1 MDSEQQNFENPNFLE
16 NLIRQKQLM
25 NGPLGGGLPQAMPE
39 NSQPN
44 SQPSPDLT
52 VHHLHGTLDN
62 SVTPQAQNAINPQAS
77 PVPKI
82 GPIDP
87 NSVNPAESAYKQAIM
102 NEPMHSDYHPS
113 VMRKI
118 GGTLAGIGAGIL
130 GGGVEGGIKVGD
142 QVRDAPYNSQH
153 NNWQQFAKNRGVLA
167 TEEIAGNEAAGKSAL
182 TQAQTDEQNSL
193 GKLHTK
199 QANIIAPD
207 MATDVQNKVTEAQGH
222 LKVDTREA
230 KMLDGTI
237 KHLVQ
242 RNGLFYD
249 PETATTTNPNGVRI
263 DRAAIE
269 DISDEGKSLRETKQ
283 SRIPGNLGA
292 SIKAKQII
300 SAGVGGKTEDGEK
313 IDQPTFEAAKQFDEA
328 LSAGK
333 EPAGAFA
340 RIIKDRNSER
350 EAAGKPKMTSAEEE
364 ALQIKLLTTQKPP
377 QALMVTPDN
386 QAIRVVPGSKIPE
399 GSQTPSGVSQ
409 VNTPTSATRARGEA
423 AQTAIA
429 SGNDVIKF
437 ATENKANL
445 GHLGDYWSNI
455 VQNTP
460 AADPKV
466 EEFRGRV
473 ASWAAQQ
480 AAAHGFRAATIMHEF
495 ESRVGPTKN
504 VDAIISAINGIND
517 ELQYAVD
524 TGHGKTPGSNSLPG
538 GTTIDEVKKE
548 MQRRGIK

>member
-25 NGPLGGGLPQAMPE
+25 NGPLGGGLPQSIPE

-52 VHHLHGTLDN
+52 VHHLHGTLD
-62 SVTPQAQNAINPQAS
+62 SSPVTPQAQNAINPQAS

-87 NSVNPAESAYKQAIM
+87 NSANPAESAYKQAIM

-113 VMRKI
+113 KLRNVLSKIAGAGVGAFNGGPEGARVM
-118 GGTLAGIGAGIL
+118 AGIR
-130 GGGVEGGIKVGD
+130 D
-142 QVRDAPYNSQH
+142 QPYNSQH
-153 NNWQQFAKNRGVLA
+153 NDWQQFAKNRGVLA

-193 GKLHTK
+193 GKLHSK

-207 MATDVQNKVTEAQGH
+207 MATDVANKVTEAQGH

-292 SIKAKQII
+292 SIKAKQIVA
-300 SAGVGGKTEDGEK
+300 AGVGGKTEDGEK

-350 EAAGKPKMTSAEEE
+350 VAAGQKPMTSAEEE
-364 ALQIKLLTTQKPP
+364 ALQVKLLSVEKPLQQMLVNPSDNTTFRAVPNMKLPEGAQTPQQIGNASAKTAADQKSLKED
-377 QALMVTPDN
+377 QAFVNDYLNNQTHTGPGDEALLERFFNVTKPSTGFRMN
-386 QAIRVVPGSKIPE
+386 QAQIALLTKLRSFSSTVKAFMAHATGGTLFDDKQRKEIADTINQITNSKLGQAPE
-399 GSQTPSGVSQ
+399 T
-409 VNTPTSATRARGEA
+409 
-423 AQTAIA
+423 
-429 SGNDVIKF
+429 
-437 ATENKANL
+437 
-445 GHLGDYWSNI
+445 
-455 VQNTP
+455 
-460 AADPKV
+460 
-466 EEFRGRV
+466 
-473 ASWAAQQ
+473 
-480 AAAHGFRAATIMHEF
+480 
-495 ESRVGPTKN
+495 
-504 VDAIISAINGIND
+504 
-517 ELQYAVD
+517 
-524 TGHGKTPGSNSLPG
+524 LPG
-538 GTTIDEVKKE
+538 GTTIQDIDAEIA
-548 MQRRGIK
+548 RRKGQK

>member
-62 SVTPQAQNAINPQAS
+62 ITPQAQNAINPQAS
-77 PVPKI
+77 PVPKV

-87 NSVNPAESAYKQAIM
+87 NSANPAESAYKQAIM
-102 NEPMHSDYHPS
+102 NEPMKADYHPS
-113 VMRKI
+113 KLRKI
-118 GGTLAGIGAGIL
+118 LSAVAGGAEGFFGGPQAGIALHESLRNGPY
-130 GGGVEGGIKVGD
+130 D
-142 QVRDAPYNSQH
+142 QQH
-153 NNWQQFAKNRGVLA
+153 EDWQQLAKNRGVLA

-242 RNGLFYD
+242 RNGLLYD

-292 SIKAKQII
+292 SIKAKQIVA
-300 SAGVGGKTEDGEK
+300 AGVGGKTEDGEK

-364 ALQIKLLTTQKPP
+364 ALQIKLLTTEKPP

-386 QAIRVVPGSKIPE
+386 QAIRVVPGSKVPE

-409 VNTPTSATRARGEA
+409 VNTPTAATRARGEA

-524 TGHGKTPGSNSLPG
+524 TGHGKAPGGDSLPG